1 MEVTKLAAHRRRLF
15 AGAAALAAAFLLR
28 GVLAALARQLL
39 AAAVLMLPCLPLCRP
54 LEKRLPGSASA
65 LVSLLALA
73 LGVAALVLAVLP
85 PMVRQVQQL
94 GMMLPALADNA
105 ASGFQQVT
113 SWLETQGINLGPL
126 RDGLLDKAATL
137 AGRIVSRVAGVAK
150 EAASGVSQLLLSP
163 LLAFYLLR
171 DRRRIC
177 AWLTLL
183 LPVSCR
189 SRGVRAAREM
199 RRESA
204 AYLRGQLLISLAVGA
219 MTALVLALLGIPGW
233 LLLGLLM
240 GVMELIPYVG
250 PVIGGAPA
258 VLLALQNGWGH
269 ALWTLALLVA
279 VQELEG
285 AVLSPRMVGDAT
297 ALHPMTVLLLVSAGG
312 MIAGTMGMLL
322 VIPAVVSLRGAMRGW
337 RNGGDEIDGQG

>member
-15 AGAAALAAAFLLR
+15 YCAAALAAAFLLR
-28 GVLAALARQLL
+28 GVIAAMLRQMA
-39 AAAVLMLPCLPLCRP
+39 AAAVLMLLCLPLCRL
-54 LEKRLPGSASA
+54 LERRLPGGASA
-65 LVSLLALA
+65 LLSLLALA
-73 LGVAALVLAVLP
+73 LGAAALVLAVLP

-94 GMMLPALADNA
+94 GAMLPAVAERAAAGLKQLTAWVDARGIDLA
-105 ASGFQQVT
+105 
-113 SWLETQGINLGPL
+113 PL
-126 RDGLLDKAATL
+126 RDGLL
-137 AGRIVSRVAGVAK
+137 SRVTAAAGGLMSRAAGAVTN
-150 EAASGVSQLLLSP
+150 AASGVSQVLLSP

-171 DRRRIC
+171 DRQKL
-177 AWLTLL
+177 ALGLTLL

-189 SRGVRAAREM
+189 GRGVRAAREM
-199 RRESA
+199 RREAA
-204 AYLRGQLLISLAVGA
+204 AYLRGQLLISLAVGG

-240 GVMELIPYVG
+240 AVMELIPYVG

-258 VLLALQNGWGH
+258 VLLALQRGWGH

-279 VQELEG
+279 VQEVEG

-312 MIAGTMGMLL
+312 MLGGTMGMLL
-322 VIPAVVSLRGAMRGW
+322 AIPAVVSLRGAIRGW
-337 RNGGDEIDGQG
+337 RNGGEAS